1 MLSVRENFMLENV
14 RLISKVNK
22 FERREALI
30 KILKKNDL
38 KYKIQHEKFRNHF
51 VENIIVPFNSEIK
64 LPKLVIGAH
73 YDNIEG
79 SCGANDNAS
88 GVSILI
94 EVAKYLKLNRVNRP
108 IELVFFDREEYEDRG
123 SEQYI
128 LSTGRENI
136 HAMINIDTC
145 GFGDMML
152 IGPEKNLGV
161 MKEKKIISEGLLHK
175 EYIEIIKRTP
185 GSDDRSFEAENIP
198 NISIGVVPKGDVE
211 IIRKLIKLELENKI
225 PTKDLIPNPPEF
237 MSTVHNGDR
246 DCIEIVEESSMKI
259 VLDFIIN
266 ILKEL
271 EI

>member
-1 MLSVRENFMLENV
+1 MLENV

-22 FERREALI
+22 VERRESLI

-38 KYKIQHEKFRNHF
+38 KYKIQHEKLRNHF
-51 VENIIVPFNSEIK
+51 VDNIIVTSNSEIK

-79 SCGANDNAS
+79 SCGANDNCS

-94 EVAKYLKLNRVNRP
+94 EVAKYLKLNKVNRP
-108 IELVFFDREEYEDRG
+108 IDLVFFDREEYEDRG

-128 LSTGRENI
+128 ISTGRENI
-136 HAMINIDTC
+136 YAMINIDTC
-145 GFGDMML
+145 GFGDIMI
-152 IGPEKNLGV
+152 IGSEKNLGA
-161 MKEKKIISEGLLHK
+161 MKEKKIISEGLLDK

-211 IIRKLIKLELENKI
+211 IIQKIINLELENKF

-237 MSTVHNGDR
+237 MSTVHNGDK
-246 DCIEIVEESSMKI
+246 DCIEIIEESSMKI

-266 ILKEL
+266 ILEGL
-271 EI
+271 RF

>member
-1 MLSVRENFMLENV
+1 MLSVGDNIMLENV

-22 FERREALI
+22 VERRESLI

-38 KYKIQHEKFRNHF
+38 KYKIHHEKFGNHF
-51 VENIIVPFNSEIK
+51 VDNIIVTFNSEIK

-79 SCGANDNAS
+79 SCGANDNGS

-94 EVAKYLKLNRVNRP
+94 AVAKYLKLNKANMP
-108 IELVFFDREEYEDRG
+108 IDLVFFDREEYEDRG

-128 LSTGRENI
+128 FNTGRENI
-136 HAMINIDTC
+136 YAMINIDTC

-161 MKEKKIISEGLLHK
+161 MKEKKIISEGLLDK
-175 EYIEIIKRTP
+175 EYIEIIKITP
-185 GSDDRSFEAENIP
+185 GSDDRSFESENIP

-211 IIRKLIKLELENKI
+211 IIQKLIKLELENKI

-266 ILKEL
+266 ILEEL
-271 EI
+271 RF

>member
-1 MLSVRENFMLENV
+1 MLENV

-22 FERREALI
+22 VERREALI

-38 KYKIQHEKFRNHF
+38 KYKIQHEKLRNHF
-51 VENIIVPFNSEIK
+51 VDNIIVTFNSEIRV
-64 LPKLVIGAH
+64 PKLVIGAH

-88 GVSILI
+88 GISILI
-94 EVAKYLKLNRVNRP
+94 EVAKYLKLKRANRP

-128 LSTGRENI
+128 ISTGRENI
-136 HAMINIDTC
+136 YAMINIDTC

-185 GSDDRSFEAENIP
+185 GSDDRSFEAENIT
-198 NISIGVVPKGDVE
+198 NISIGVVTKGDVE
-211 IIRKLIKLELENKI
+211 IIQKIIKLELENKF

-266 ILKEL
+266 ILEEL
-271 EI
+271 GI

>member
-1 MLSVRENFMLENV
+1 MMLENV

-22 FERREALI
+22 VERRESLI

-38 KYKIQHEKFRNHF
+38 KYKIHHEKFGNHF
-51 VENIIVPFNSEIK
+51 VDNIIVTFNSEIK

-79 SCGANDNAS
+79 SCGANDNGS

-94 EVAKYLKLNRVNRP
+94 AVAKYLKLNKANMP
-108 IELVFFDREEYEDRG
+108 IDLVFFDREEYEDRG

-128 LSTGRENI
+128 FNTGRENI
-136 HAMINIDTC
+136 YAMINIDTC

-152 IGPEKNLGV
+152 IGPEKNLV
-161 MKEKKIISEGLLHK
+161 AMKEKKMISEGLLDK

-185 GSDDRSFEAENIP
+185 GSDDRSFESENIP

-211 IIRKLIKLELENKI
+211 IIQKLIKLELENKI

-266 ILKEL
+266 ILEEL
-271 EI
+271 RF